1 MDDTVADVRLTDA
14 PGVASM
20 LDVSPRT
27 VRTLADLGYLER
39 VPILGAVRYRVSD
52 VERLVLEGTRG
63 PSRRVP
69 T

>member
-1 MDDTVADVRLTDA
+1 MDGIDTAAPRLTDA

-27 VRTLADLGYLER
+27 VWALVKGGYLER
-39 VPILGAVRYRVSD
+39 VPILGATRFRVSD

-63 PSRRVP
+63 RSRRV